1 MKKILKIFVII
12 FFVNIF
18 VCSAIAATPDE
29 KKEVVILQSEVPSQQ
44 GQSKYKLSK
53 PKSTSS
59 EEANN
64 FAEEAEGAQDYTQ
77 IMNTVNSLMAPFLN
91 FSNYERR

>member
-1 MKKILKIFVII
+1 MKKIVKTLVII
-12 FFVNIF
+12 FFVSLFI
-18 VCSAIAATPDE
+18 CPAKAAAPDE
-29 KKEVVILQSEVPSQQ
+29 KKEVVILQSELPSQQ
-44 GQSKYKLSK
+44 SQSKYKLSK

-77 IMNTVNSLMAPFLN
+77 IMNTVNSLVAPFVN
-91 FSNYERR
+91 FSNYEKR